1 MRKYGLGLICVGP
14 YNTQWILP
22 NKKIVDFTKKNPN
35 ESLKLKKKKK
45 KKSNTRVYFVCW
57 WTNTKFFFKLESTR
71 ICFIVKS
78 TFIVHSWE
86 LPISEIGR
94 YSRFQI

>member
-45 KKSNTRVYFVCW
+45 KKIKYKGVFCMLMN
-57 WTNTKFFFKLESTR
+57 
-71 ICFIVKS
+71 
-78 TFIVHSWE
+78 
-86 LPISEIGR
+86 
-94 YSRFQI
+94 